1 MLLAAGDLH
10 FFPKGNM
17 TTTMRLLRQSV
28 IVAGI
33 FGSFVGDVR
42 KIDCQVPATSAA
54 TPPQI
59 VTTGEGEARLTP
71 DRATLYVGVQTRA
84 ATAAS
89 AASENARRQRAIL
102 DTLRA
107 LGLGPDQISTINYSV
122 SPEMQYD
129 RPGGAPRVTAYTV
142 SNTVRAE
149 IRRLDD
155 VARIIDAALAK
166 GANQVSG
173 LEVYSSNA
181 DDARRSAIAAAV
193 GKARADAEAIARA
206 AGGSIGALIELG
218 TSVPP
223 IRPYEVAMRSAAVAQ
238 VAAPTPIEPGQQIV
252 HATVTGRWVFVPGR

>member
-1 MLLAAGDLH
+1 MKA
-10 FFPKGNM
+10 
-17 TTTMRLLRQSV
+17 TTMR
-28 IVAGI
+28 I
-33 FGSFVGDVR
+33 VR
-42 KIDCQVPATSAA
+42 KSAIAVGLFGGLIGYAIDVAAQIPATAPVA
-54 TPPQI
+54 PPQI

-84 ATAAS
+84 TTAAA

-107 LGLGPDQISTINYSV
+107 LGLGPDQISTINYNV
-122 SPEMQYD
+122 SPEIQYD
-129 RPGGAPRVTAYTV
+129 RPGGGTPRVVAYTV

-155 VARIIDAALAK
+155 IARIIDAALAK
-166 GANQVSG
+166 GANQISG
-173 LEVYSSNA
+173 LEFYSSNA
-181 DDARRSAIAAAV
+181 DDARRAAIAAAV
-193 GKARADAEAIARA
+193 VKARADAEAIARA

-223 IRPYEVAMRSAAVAQ
+223 IRPFEVSLRSAAVAQ
-238 VAAPTPIEPGQQIV
+238 VAAPTPIEPGQQVV

>member
-1 MLLAAGDLH
+1 
-10 FFPKGNM
+10 
-17 TTTMRLLRQSV
+17 MRFVRQSA
-28 IVAGI
+28 IVAGL
-33 FGSFVGDVR
+33 FGGAVMSAGD
-42 KIDCQVPATSAA
+42 IGCQVPTPSSVA
-54 TPPQI
+54 PPQI

-71 DRATLYVGVQTRA
+71 DRATLYLGVQTRA

-107 LGLGPDQISTINYSV
+107 LGLGADQISTINYSV
-122 SPEMQYD
+122 SPEVQYD
-129 RPGGAPRVTAYTV
+129 RTGGSPRVTGYTV

-155 VARIIDAALAK
+155 IARVIDAALAK
-166 GANQVSG
+166 GSNQVSG
-173 LEVYSSNA
+173 LEFYSSNA

-193 GKARADAEAIARA
+193 SKARADADAMARA
-206 AGGSIGALIELG
+206 AGGSIGSLIELT

-223 IRPYEVAMRSAAVAQ
+223 IRPYEVAMRSAAAAQ
-238 VAAPTPIEPGQQIV
+238 VATPIEPGQQIV

>member
-1 MLLAAGDLH
+1 MM
-10 FFPKGNM
+10 FV
-17 TTTMRLLRQSV
+17 RQSV
-28 IVAGI
+28 MVAGL
-33 FGSFVGDVR
+33 FGGFVSNVSDVHS
-42 KIDCQVPATSAA
+42 QVPATASVA
-54 TPPQI
+54 PPQI
-59 VTTGEGEARLTP
+59 VTTGEGEARLSP

-84 ATAAS
+84 TTAAS

-107 LGLGPDQISTINYSV
+107 LGLGADQISTINYSV
-122 SPEMQYD
+122 SPEIQYD
-129 RPGGAPRVTAYTV
+129 RPGGSPRVTAYTV

-155 VARIIDAALAK
+155 IARIIDAALAK

-173 LEVYSSNA
+173 LEFYSSNA

-193 GKARADAEAIARA
+193 AKARADAEAIARA
-206 AGGSIGALIELG
+206 AGGSIGTLIELG

-223 IRPYEVAMRSAAVAQ
+223 IRAYEVAMRSAAVAQ
-238 VAAPTPIEPGQQIV
+238 VATSTPIEPGQQTV

>member
-1 MLLAAGDLH
+1 M
-10 FFPKGNM
+10 KS
-17 TTTMRLLRQSV
+17 TTMRILRQSV
-28 IVAGI
+28 VVAGL
-33 FGSFVGDVR
+33 FGYSMGNAGN
-42 KIDCQVPATSAA
+42 IGCQATGTSPAA
-54 TPPQI
+54 PPQI
-59 VTTGEGEARLTP
+59 VTTGEGEARLSP

-84 ATAAS
+84 TTAAS

-102 DTLRA
+102 DTVRA
-107 LGLGPDQISTINYSV
+107 LGLGPDQISTINYNV
-122 SPEMQYD
+122 SPEIQYD

-155 VARIIDAALAK
+155 IARIIDAALAK

-173 LEVYSSNA
+173 LEFFSSNA
-181 DDARRSAIAAAV
+181 DDARRTAIAAAV
-193 GKARADAEAIARA
+193 TKARADAEAIARA

-223 IRPYEVAMRSAAVAQ
+223 VRPYEVAMRSMAVAQ
-238 VAAPTPIEPGQQIV
+238 VATPTPIEPGQQIV